1 MSLHALLLWVGMPVC
16 LAAQNLIPPLRPTCV
31 SGFSNWSFLLLLLVE
46 AHHIYQER
54 KAWTAVRDLITPP
67 ELSVMRQLGILRMR
81 LRHVILGILEDVD
94 LYMDFAFPFVAL
106 ACDRDDPSN
115 PMTEHWAEAWRQVP
129 ILGHFLA
136 KIVLRVRFWGVAFFF
151 AGLNVAVCGLLRL
164 ASMSRDARSRETETN
179 RNTGEFRLSG
189 SIYFMWA
196 RAAETAMMPSVAGLC
211 EEMALQKRWVFDT
224 TKLSVTARATQ
235 AREDYEFGKVTSRDL
250 QQSELHAVQ
259 EEERVQ
265 EEEESHVAL
274 VLLSKVLVGNVMAL
288 WLQGSFVALTYQ
300 DSFNDMSLATVK
312 LLISMVISAAQAALR
327 CWRAS
332 CRLGV
337 GGAWMSVMVMSF
349 VFWSFLKV
357 YYAKVCPYHLW
368 NLTTGCVGG
377 SDE

>member
-1 MSLHALLLWVGMPVC
+1 MTLVLH
-16 LAAQNLIPPLRPTCV
+16 
-31 SGFSNWSFLLLLLVE
+31 S
-46 AHHIYQER
+46 
-54 KAWTAVRDLITPP
+54 TAKP
-67 ELSVMRQLGILRMR
+67 Q
-81 LRHVILGILEDVD
+81 
-94 LYMDFAFPFVAL
+94 
-106 ACDRDDPSN
+106 
-115 PMTEHWAEAWRQVP
+115 
-129 ILGHFLA
+129 
-136 KIVLRVRFWGVAFFF
+136 
-151 AGLNVAVCGLLRL
+151 
-164 ASMSRDARSRETETN
+164 
-179 RNTGEFRLSG
+179 
-189 SIYFMWA
+189 
-196 RAAETAMMPSVAGLC
+196 
-211 EEMALQKRWVFDT
+211 EMALQKRWVFDT

-265 EEEESHVAL
+265 EEEESHIAL

-288 WLQGSFVALTYQ
+288 WLQGSFALTYQ

>member
-1 MSLHALLLWVGMPVC
+1 MPVC
-16 LAAQNLIPPLRPTCV
+16 LAVQNLIPPLRPTCA

-129 ILGHFLA
+129 ILGHLLA

-151 AGLNVAVCGLLRL
+151 AGLNVTVCGLLRL

-265 EEEESHVAL
+265 EEEESHIAL

-357 YYAKVCPYHLW
+357 YYAKVCPYHLC
-368 NLTTGCVGG
+368 LRKYGG
-377 SDE
+377 VVS